1 MVMMMATM
9 DQRGH
14 SSFDFMQ
21 VSGSVNPKTQ
31 FQVVNSASLPCSPCR
46 VVNGFR
52 NSEPGTWKSFR
63 HSQVVRP
70 VLQFT
75 PTLEVTLTRTSE

>member
-14 SSFDFMQ
+14 SSFDFMR

-31 FQVVNSASLPCSPCR
+31 FQVVNSASLPCSPC
-46 VVNGFR
+46 
-52 NSEPGTWKSFR
+52 PGGER
-63 HSQVVRP
+63 LSQ
-70 VLQFT
+70 LGT
-75 PTLEVTLTRTSE
+75 GNLEVLSGTRK